1 MSKAA
6 AWVAGLVLLLGG
18 PGAVAQAAPTPMPVA
33 CPGVLVV
40 VQYRDEAPVSRCAE
54 RFGTGREALV
64 SAGFGVTDEG
74 SMICRIDHKP
84 SSCKVSAT
92 AYWSYWHAA
101 RQSDGGWAAWSY
113 STLGATS
120 YQPVAGDVEGWVF
133 GDGGAPP
140 SYPWSEP
147 PARPRPLPPR
157 AWSLPRRAAPPPR
170 AAGPAGPADLGR
182 PGRNPDGRGHR
193 RAGGRG
199 AGGRPDPPATGL
211 TWPSRSA
218 RPPSTPGRGGR
229 GRCCWPPGS
238 A

>member
-140 SYPWSEP
+140 SYPLVGASGTAPAATPASVVATPSSGTATPAP
-147 PARPRPLPPR
+147 PAQP
-157 AWSLPRRAAPPPR
+157 APPTSDGPG
-170 AAGPAGPADLGR
+170 ATLTVVGIVALAGVVLAVVLI
-182 PGRNPDGRGHR
+182 R
-193 RAGGRG
+193 RR
-199 AGGRPDPPATGL
+199 RV
-211 TWPSRSA
+211 
-218 RPPSTPGRGGR
+218 
-229 GRCCWPPGS
+229 
-238 A
+238 